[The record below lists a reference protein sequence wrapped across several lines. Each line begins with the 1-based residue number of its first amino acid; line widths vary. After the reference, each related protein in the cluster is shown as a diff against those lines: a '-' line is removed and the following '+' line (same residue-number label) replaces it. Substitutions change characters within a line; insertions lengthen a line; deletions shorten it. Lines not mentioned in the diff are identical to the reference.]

1 MDKRFFLALVLT
13 AAVIVGVPLLIPGA
27 RQAPTS
33 AVTDSSAAVAARGD
47 SGRMTAVAPPATPT
61 TAPSIGAA
69 DSTAITAGTPA
80 APVATAAAPAVAETT
95 TVATPMV
102 TYRFSTTGAAPVG
115 AEMRHFA
122 SLRPGDRDSTVELAR
137 GGDPLLRYQLVVPLD
152 TTRVA
157 DSLIVRRDTISLH
170 DVAFAMSRGVAPAGG
185 IAPIIYEGAAD
196 SVQLRIAYSFAPDS
210 YQVHV
215 QGLVRGVPAGSYLL
229 LDFADGI
236 RSSEADVSDDQNH
249 LAFAYKPVRD
259 DANSI
264 AFRKLDPGESRLAE
278 GPLSWAVL
286 KNKYFLFGLL
296 APEQG
301 TPFAELHVTGG
312 PRTGKAATNAA
323 GSLVLPVGGDGTAAF
338 TIYAGP
344 QEWRRLLAV
353 GRDFEN
359 VNPYGGWLNT
369 VVQPFATIVM
379 RILLWMKDT
388 THLNYGWVLVIFGV
402 AVRVAMWPLNQ
413 SAMRSQIKMQRLQPE
428 MEVARKKYPKDVQKQ
443 QEEIMKV
450 YKAHGM
456 SPLSPIAGCLPMMLP
471 MPILFALFYVFQNTI
486 EFRGVSFLWLPDL
499 SLHDPTYVTPILM
512 GVTMFVVSWI
522 GLRAAPPNAQTKL
535 MAYAMPL
542 TFTVLFARMAAG
554 LNLYYAVQNMAS
566 IPQQWLIAHERKKA
580 APGPVVQGTA
590 KPAAKKKP
598 LKT

>member
-1 MDKRFFLALVLT
+1 VP
-13 AAVIVGVPLLIPGA
+13 VGA
-27 RQAPTS
+27 E
-33 AVTDSSAAVAARGD
+33 
-47 SGRMTAVAPPATPT
+47 TPT
-61 TAPSIGAA
+61 LVTPLATDPVSSI
-69 DSTAITAGTPA
+69 
-80 APVATAAAPAVAETT
+80 
-95 TVATPMV
+95 
-102 TYRFSTTGAAPVG
+102 GAAPVG
-115 AEMRHFA
+115 AEMQHFR
-122 SLRPGDRDSTVELAR
+122 SLRPDARDSATVELAR
-137 GGDPLLRYQLVVPLD
+137 AGDPLLRYRLVVPLD

-170 DVAFAMSRGVAPAGG
+170 DVAFAVSRGAAPAAGP
-185 IAPIIYEGAAD
+185 APVIYEGATD
-196 SVQLRIAYSFAPDS
+196 GVQLRIAYSFAPDS

-215 QGLVRGVPAGSYLL
+215 EGAVRGAPAGSYLL
-229 LDFADGI
+229 LDFADGL
-236 RSSEADVSDDQNH
+236 RSSEADVNDDQSH

-259 DANSI
+259 DANSV
-264 AFRKLDPGESRLAE
+264 AFRKLDPGEARLAE

-312 PRTGKAATNAA
+312 ARTGKVATNAE
-323 GSLVLPVGGDGTAAF
+323 GSLVLPVRGDGAVEF
-338 TIYAGP
+338 SIYAGP

-359 VNPYGGWLNT
+359 VNPYGGWLNG

-428 MEVARKKYPKDVQKQ
+428 MEVARKKYPNDVQKQ

-499 SLHDPTYVTPILM
+499 SLHDPTYITPILM

-554 LNLYYAVQNMAS
+554 LNLYYAVQNLAS

-580 APGPVVQGTA
+580 TPGPGPVVQGTPTPSP
-590 KPAAKKKP
+590 KAARKRA
-598 LKT
+598 